1 MNEGEN
7 LATLKS
13 IVDLIGIEPDPLS
26 FTYNQIQGL
35 PLIINGGDYEPI
47 INHGEAYPVQ
57 KARRLRNRKNKTIS
71 DNGTRISDEDYKEM
85 FQRYLELDYENINS
99 DDDNNYNR
107 ALGIL
112 LSLSRDVCYNI
123 ISEKVAYEC
132 ADLLANIGAKIP
144 PREPRKN
151 QSCYQKLGK

>member
-1 MNEGEN
+1 MV
-7 LATLKS
+7 K
-13 IVDLIGIEPDPLS
+13 
-26 FTYNQIQGL
+26 Q
-35 PLIINGGDYEPI
+35 
-47 INHGEAYPVQ
+47 YPVQ

-112 LSLSRDVCYNI
+112 LSLSRDCLLQHNI
-123 ISEKVAYEC
+123 
-132 ADLLANIGAKIP
+132 
-144 PREPRKN
+144 RK
-151 QSCYQKLGK
+151 SSL